1 MSSYSDIGKDIV
13 KTGVRKIRYLKGRT
27 ESAFLSDEKAWYCP
41 CCESKVRKFKA
52 GSFLKHPEIYDRR
65 RFENTDQE
73 VLCPVCLSFPRHR
86 IMCHWIDKNMGMLQG
101 RKILYFAPNPSV
113 KAFLK
118 RRGFAVTTADKFA
131 KADLALD
138 IMHIDLPDESQ
149 EMIICNHVMEYV
161 EDYRIGL
168 SELRRILKK
177 DGVMIISFPID
188 ESLETV
194 YEDPSVTTPDERRR
208 AYGESENRRLFGR
221 DSAELLEKA
230 GFEVSRIDGGDCPN
244 KIKPAVGPAGY
255 DVGYLF
261 LCWKNSLAENICND
275 DNYNEGN
282 K

>member
-1 MSSYSDIGKDIV
+1 
-13 KTGVRKIRYLKGRT
+13 
-27 ESAFLSDEKAWYCP
+27 
-41 CCESKVRKFKA
+41 
-52 GSFLKHPEIYDRR
+52 
-65 RFENTDQE
+65 
-73 VLCPVCLSFPRHR
+73 
-86 IMCHWIDKNMGMLQG
+86 MCHWIDKNMGMLQG
-101 RKILYFAPNPSV
+101 RNILYFAPNPSV
-113 KAFLK
+113 KGFLQK
-118 RRGFAVTTADKFA
+118 RGFTVTTADKFA

-161 EDYRIGL
+161 EDYRIRL
-168 SELRRILKK
+168 SELWRILKK
-177 DGVMIISFPID
+177 DGVMISSFPID

-230 GFEVSRIDGGDCPN
+230 GFEVSRIDGGDCPT

-261 LCWKNSLAENICND
+261 CTVKTCMDVNCYDILQFPYS
-275 DNYNEGN
+275 NYTYLYTIG
-282 K
+282 